1 LEGEEA
7 ALLADTMAGGE
18 AGPPMTALAGADP
31 REHASADAAP
41 PVPGPADSGPAALP
55 GLDELVARIP
65 DPVREALDE
74 LFRARFIAV
83 RRYPAQPT
91 EA

>member
-1 LEGEEA
+1 
-7 ALLADTMAGGE
+7 
-18 AGPPMTALAGADP
+18 
-31 REHASADAAP
+31 
-41 PVPGPADSGPAALP
+41 
-55 GLDELVARIP
+55 LDELVARIP